1 MTRCA
6 PAMSAYRSKADIK
19 TRLYECP
26 LLAEAVEELYFSLG
40 QNIYSHL
47 SDIHSNRYERG
58 IAKYLKSSSGSSYE
72 PMWRQRNALFKM
84 TASGR
89 KMSIFKIRSSS
100 TASANSGRSYSRV
113 LMSALERKADSHSF
127 FDSPTHKSIRGG
139 VGRFSNDGQKTPA
152 RVWRRYLF

>member
-1 MTRCA
+1 MAKRKFSDFKCECA
-6 PAMSAYRSKADIK
+6 TKNWTLVMSAYRPKADIK
-19 TRLYECP
+19 TRLYERP

-40 QNIYSHL
+40 QNNYSHL
-47 SDIHSNRYERG
+47 SDIHSNRYEG

-100 TASANSGRSYSRV
+100 TASAISGPSYTRV
-113 LMSALERKADSHSF
+113 LMSALERKAD
-127 FDSPTHKSIRGG
+127 
-139 VGRFSNDGQKTPA
+139 PA
-152 RVWRRYLF
+152 CD

>member
-1 MTRCA
+1 M
-6 PAMSAYRSKADIK
+6 
-19 TRLYECP
+19 
-26 LLAEAVEELYFSLG
+26 AEAVEELYFSLG

-47 SDIHSNRYERG
+47 SDIHSNRYEG

-100 TASANSGRSYSRV
+100 TASAKSGHCAHPDGTKTPRSFSSLANGNDTPDFVCLKTNERRSFYTLNNSNIIKLGHD
-113 LMSALERKADSHSF
+113 A
-127 FDSPTHKSIRGG
+127 FDSDPMNSI
-139 VGRFSNDGQKTPA
+139 A
-152 RVWRRYLF
+152 RV

>member
-1 MTRCA
+1 MITQ
-6 PAMSAYRSKADIK
+6 
-19 TRLYECP
+19 CP

-47 SDIHSNRYERG
+47 SDIHSNRYEG

-100 TASANSGRSYSRV
+100 TASANSGPSYIRV
-113 LMSALERKADSHSF
+113 LMSAYRSILLQNSNNFRLNISATGQSLYKAPRVNTIRAYTKIQREISSLSH
-127 FDSPTHKSIRGG
+127 P
-139 VGRFSNDGQKTPA
+139 PA
-152 RVWRRYLF
+152 IN